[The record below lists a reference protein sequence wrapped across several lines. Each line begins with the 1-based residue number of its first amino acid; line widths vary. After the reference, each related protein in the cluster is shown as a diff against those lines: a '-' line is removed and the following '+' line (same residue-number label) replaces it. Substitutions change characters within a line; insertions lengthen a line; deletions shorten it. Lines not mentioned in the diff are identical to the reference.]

1 MGDRAGVPVVTKP
14 IGADAAGLAYEALEK
29 ARAENCDVLLIDT
42 AGRLHNKTN
51 LMEEL
56 AKIVRVIRKLDP
68 SAPHSCLLVLDATVG
83 QNAHAQV
90 ETFKSLSPV
99 DALVV
104 TKLDGSAKGGVLV
117 ALAEKFKLPVV
128 AIGVGEGIDDL
139 RPFEARGLRAES
151 DGTAGMS
158 DDIKPEKGMRKLY
171 ATALELGPL
180 VLFFAANSKWGIFI
194 GTGVFIVATAIA
206 LPCYR
211 WMEGRWPVMPMVGGF
226 FVLVFGGLTIWLQDE
241 TFIKLKPTI
250 VNCLFGVIL
259 GGGLLLLKRPLLKP
273 IFGAA
278 FQLTDEGWRKLT
290 VRWALF
296 FFVLAA
302 INELSGAAS
311 RPRPGSPARCS

>member
-1 MGDRAGVPVVTKP
+1 
-14 IGADAAGLAYEALEK
+14 
-29 ARAENCDVLLIDT
+29 
-42 AGRLHNKTN
+42 
-51 LMEEL
+51 
-56 AKIVRVIRKLDP
+56 
-68 SAPHSCLLVLDATVG
+68 
-83 QNAHAQV
+83 
-90 ETFKSLSPV
+90 
-99 DALVV
+99 
-104 TKLDGSAKGGVLV
+104 
-117 ALAEKFKLPVV
+117 
-128 AIGVGEGIDDL
+128 
-139 RPFEARGLRAES
+139 
-151 DGTAGMS
+151 MS

-180 VLFFAANSKWGIFI
+180 LLFFAANAKWGIFI

-302 INELSGAAS
+302 INEVLLARLLDRHLDRQQDVRELPRDPGLRLPADPAAQALLGGRRQS
-311 RPRPGSPARCS
+311 VRRLASKRDSCLRERQRGLAAQRPIRLAR

>member
-1 MGDRAGVPVVTKP
+1 
-14 IGADAAGLAYEALEK
+14 
-29 ARAENCDVLLIDT
+29 
-42 AGRLHNKTN
+42 
-51 LMEEL
+51 
-56 AKIVRVIRKLDP
+56 
-68 SAPHSCLLVLDATVG
+68 
-83 QNAHAQV
+83 
-90 ETFKSLSPV
+90 
-99 DALVV
+99 
-104 TKLDGSAKGGVLV
+104 
-117 ALAEKFKLPVV
+117 
-128 AIGVGEGIDDL
+128 
-139 RPFEARGLRAES
+139 
-151 DGTAGMS
+151 MS

-180 VLFFAANSKWGIFI
+180 VLFFAANAKWGIFI
-194 GTGVFIVATAIA
+194 GTAVFVVATSIA

-296 FFVLAA
+296 FFALA
-302 INELSGAAS
+302 ILNEIVWRTQTTDVWVSFKVFGVVPLTFLFGALQYPLLTKYAA
-311 RPRPGSPARCS
+311 PEAKQGE